1 MVILPLGRM
10 EEGVILPLGRMEEG
24 VILPLGGD
32 EEGDER
38 LMSTYC
44 PVSL

>member
-1 MVILPLGRM
+1 MVILPLERV
-10 EEGVILPLGRMEEG
+10 EEGVILPLGRVEEG